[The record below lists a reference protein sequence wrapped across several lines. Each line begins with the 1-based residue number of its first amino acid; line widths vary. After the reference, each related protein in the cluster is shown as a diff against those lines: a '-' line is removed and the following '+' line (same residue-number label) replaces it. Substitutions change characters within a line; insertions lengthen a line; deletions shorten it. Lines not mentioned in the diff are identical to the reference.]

1 MSLQSLTSTL
11 ECHLPMNSPLHGRIG
26 IVRATDRDAAAIS
39 ALVRW
44 NADAV
49 LSADYSPEQLAAWKL
64 YNTPARIR
72 ERLAERTTFCAFHSE
87 RLCGTI
93 GLKGAEMVGFYVSW
107 RGRGVGRML
116 LAHLEAFAAQQGI
129 RTLHLTSS
137 PSAVSFYR
145 QGGWRGERPV
155 ALNILGVR
163 FPENFMTKTLGRTG

>member
-1 MSLQSLTSTL
+1 
-11 ECHLPMNSPLHGRIG
+11 MNTPLDARIR
-26 IVRATDRDAAAIS
+26 IVPATGRDAAAIS
-39 ALVRW
+39 ALVRR

-49 LSADYSPEQLAAWKL
+49 LSSDYSPEQLAAWKR

-72 ERLAERTTFCAFHSE
+72 ERLAERTTFCAFQSG

-93 GLKGAEMVGFYVSW
+93 GLKGAEMVGFYVSPRW
-107 RGRGVGRML
+107 RGRGIGRML

-145 QGGWRGERPV
+145 QSGWQGERPV
-155 ALNILGVR
+155 VLTMLGVR
-163 FPENFMTKTLGRTG
+163 FPETFMTKTLDRTG